1 MTAATPRSPDVPQS
15 SVPKASALRRR
26 ARDRLGW
33 LAAWAVVTVLMLW
46 PALWNGFPLI
56 YADTGGYLMRPVAGT
71 PSIGRSALY
80 GAFLLAGM
88 PLDFWPVVIVQSAVT
103 AWLIVTVMR
112 LAART
117 PAAGTPAAGTR
128 PVAAVLVGGALAA
141 LTALPWYAAQ
151 LMPDV
156 MAGWAVLALVLLAVR
171 PDALRRWETVLLAA
185 VVAVAIAAHMGTLAL
200 CIGLLACATFY
211 VIVTRLARRAGA
223 LPGLKLGTAAAAVA
237 AGLLL
242 APLSNLAIT
251 GQFAF
256 TPGGANFLFG
266 RLVQDG
272 IVGRYLDE
280 HCPDPAISLCP
291 YREKLPAT
299 ADEWLWTRASPL
311 YRLGN
316 WQGYGVESARIAAAT
331 LRLYPLDHLATAV
344 RATARQL
351 VLFRTTLAVSPAD
364 NADALDTFERLLPA
378 DALARFRAARQ
389 QRQTPD
395 VAPLN
400 LVHVPAA
407 VLALAVVLYGAAG
420 GRGRV
425 PVPTRLLCATVL
437 LALLGNAAVCGIFS
451 NPNDRYQSR
460 LIWLAVLAAG
470 AVAAPGPDGRR
481 QRLGRASRNV
491 NPASSPP
498 AKRTSGTLQRSV
510 SRTTPAP

>member
-1 MTAATPRSPDVPQS
+1 MSAAAPRSPDAPQS
-15 SVPKASALRRR
+15 SVPKAPAPRRR

-33 LAAWAVVTVLMLW
+33 LAAGAVVTGLMLW

-88 PLDFWPVVIVQSAVT
+88 PLDFWPVAIVQAAVT

-112 LAART
+112 LAI
-117 PAAGTPAAGTR
+117 GTPTAGPR
-128 PVAAVLVGGALAA
+128 PVAAVLVGGALAG

-156 MAGWAVLALVLLAVR
+156 TAGWAVLALFLLAVR
-171 PDALRRWETVLLAA
+171 PDALRRWEAVLLAA

-211 VIVTRLARRAGA
+211 AIVTRLARRVGA

-237 AGLLL
+237 AGLVL
-242 APLSNLAIT
+242 APLSNLAVT

-280 HCPDPAISLCP
+280 HCPDPAIALCP

-351 VLFRTTLAVSPAD
+351 MLFRTTLAVSPAD
-364 NADALDTFERLLPA
+364 NADVLDTFERLLPA

-407 VLALAVVLYGAAG
+407 VLALVVVLYGAAG

-425 PVPTRLLCATVL
+425 PVPTRLLCAAVL

-470 AVAAPGPDGRR
+470 VVMAPS
-481 QRLGRASRNV
+481 ASRS
-491 NPASSPP
+491 SSP
-498 AKRTSGTLQRSV
+498 A
-510 SRTTPAP
+510 